1 MPHSNAL
8 KGPTLLTRDPD
19 LTVGVHNILTA
30 MEQSGVRRFI
40 YLSADMVPEA
50 RSKLNAFR
58 RYLVG
63 SVLLRS
69 AGADHDLNERLI
81 AQSRLDWIVV
91 RPPILT
97 NKLRTDAYRVGEH
110 LQPNAFLPRIS
121 RTDVADFMLRQL
133 HEDTWLHKAPLVMY

>member
-50 RSKLNAFR
+50 RSN
-58 RYLVG
+58 
-63 SVLLRS
+63 
-69 AGADHDLNERLI
+69 
-81 AQSRLDWIVV
+81 
-91 RPPILT
+91 
-97 NKLRTDAYRVGEH
+97 
-110 LQPNAFLPRIS
+110 
-121 RTDVADFMLRQL
+121 
-133 HEDTWLHKAPLVMY
+133 